1 MKMMKAPYGKQS
13 GMAALPVLLAI
24 FGLILVIKVAFAV
37 VPMYLQDSVV
47 TQVLDTLQ
55 SSGEVTSRTRS
66 KQLRALLER
75 RLENGQADIPLDG
88 LEIRRTR
95 NGIVLFLSYE
105 KRGNLFANIDLVG
118 RFQHQKDFSQ

>member
-1 MKMMKAPYGKQS
+1 MKTIQAPYGKQS
-13 GMAALPVLLAI
+13 GMAALPVLLAV
-24 FGLILVIKVAFAV
+24 FGLILILKVAFAV
-37 VPMYLQDSVV
+37 VPMYMQDGVV

-66 KQLRALLER
+66 KQLRVLLER
-75 RLENGQADIPLDG
+75 RLENSQADIPLDG

-95 NGIVLFLSYE
+95 NGIVLFLAYE
-105 KRGNLFANIDLVG
+105 KRGSLFANIDLVG